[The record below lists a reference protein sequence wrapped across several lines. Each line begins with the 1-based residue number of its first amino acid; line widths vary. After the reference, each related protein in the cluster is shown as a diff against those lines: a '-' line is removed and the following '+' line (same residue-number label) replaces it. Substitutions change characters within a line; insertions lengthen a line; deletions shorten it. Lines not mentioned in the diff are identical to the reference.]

1 MASIMHLFN
10 FMQPKIL
17 NKIFIKMNSKM
28 ISKEKRYHSQT
39 LSLIAHKEIKS
50 ARNSCDA
57 LIIAANISKRS
68 LNFDFQTK
76 ETNS

>member
-1 MASIMHLFN
+1 
-10 FMQPKIL
+10 
-17 NKIFIKMNSKM
+17 MNSKM
-28 ISKEKRYHSQT
+28 ISKKKRYHSQK

-76 ETNS
+76 ETNSYRGKMAIK